1 MRVGLI
7 SCNGQAHN
15 AIGNHLAEKLRF
27 FTERGAD
34 VRVFLQ
40 SADRLHPGL
49 ARHAEVVDR
58 VESHGPAWTYLED
71 ADLVIADFAQDYDL
85 LQFLPLLAG
94 GKPRLLLE
102 YHGVTPPHLWAGPQ
116 RACLE
121 QGQARRG
128 LVWCADYALV
138 HSRFT
143 RDDLVRATGFPESR
157 VFQLDFPLDKR
168 FHPGAPAWSLRK
180 RLALGAAGILL
191 FVGRLAVNK
200 CVSVLIEALARLG
213 DMDPPLHA
221 VVLGDRTDVYGNE
234 ERRSRDLACRLG
246 VAEHVHFLGTVADD
260 RLADCYRDADVL
272 VMPSVHEG
280 FCVPVLE
287 AMACGLPVIAAR
299 ATALPETTGDAGL
312 TFAPGDADDLALHIR
327 RVLGKRHGEWSGLP
341 TSSPRRRVAIVSFRF
356 GADIVGG
363 AETSLRKIAHALK
376 SAGREVEVFT
386 TCTRGESDWI
396 NELPAGTAWQDDI
409 LIHRFPIDS
418 HDRAR
423 HLESVRKIVEA
434 EGQVAPEIEKAYLE
448 HSIHSRQLL
457 AKLRERTDDFEAI
470 IAGPYLFGLTCDIAQ
485 AFPEKTL
492 LLSCFH
498 EEALARLKV
507 WPQVY
512 GRVGGILYHS
522 PEERDL
528 AQSQLG
534 INHPG
539 GVEIGT
545 IIRSEERGVRS
556 EEFKANKIL
565 SSATPPDSRLL
576 TSVSSLLTP
585 HSSLLY
591 LIYCGRYSRQ
601 KDVPRLLEFAARYH
615 RERPGRFCFAFMG
628 QGEVAIPPEDW
639 ARDLGRVDEA
649 TKRAL
654 LAGAVALIQLSRQE
668 SLSLVALEA
677 WAEGTPVLVSRQ
689 CPVLAGQVRRS
700 QGGWAINDYAGFAK
714 VLDDLWEN
722 PESGRERGRLGQNYV
737 QQRYASESA
746 FADRL
751 LSAIAGLQVPLR
763 EQMRR
768 RGLARAERSRR
779 PEWRERFGQLV
790 EQVLDAGRPFRS
802 QVTVTSLHARTSVK
816 VGTRTLLVP
825 VRVHNSGTHVV
836 CADGPARS
844 VLCCGVA
851 EASARKTQLS
861 GLLLPGKTQTLAA
874 IVNVPAE
881 PGEYP
886 MQLWVDREQG
896 SSTVAATT
904 TATLTVGSTG
914 AGGCTAPFLEVAQE
928 ALVEAVG
935 RQCLPDDYLDVT
947 EGRFARWKRWIKNK
961 LLGNFKRGY
970 VDVLSRQQ
978 SQVNRQVLVSLQ
990 QLTECCATLDHALRG
1005 LQERIDR
1012 LEERMTHDDSVPVQ
1026 V

>member
-7 SCNGQAHN
+7 SYNGQAHD

-40 SADRLHPGL
+40 AAERLHPDL
-49 ARHAEVVDR
+49 ARYVEVVDR
-58 VESHGPAWTYLED
+58 VEASGPAWTYLEG

-85 LQFLPLLAG
+85 LHFLPLLAG

-102 YHGVTPPHLWAGPQ
+102 YHGISPPRLWPGPQ
-116 RACLE
+116 RVSLE
-121 QGQARRG
+121 QGLAQRG

-143 RDDLVRATGFPESR
+143 RGDLIQATGFPESR
-157 VFQLDFPLDKR
+157 VFQLDFPLDER
-168 FHPGAPAWSLRK
+168 FHPGPPQWSLRT
-180 RLALGAAGILL
+180 RLGLGAAGILL
-191 FVGRLAVNK
+191 FVGRLAANK
-200 CVSVLIEALARLG
+200 CVAVLIEAVARLG
-213 DMDPPLHA
+213 DMQPPPHA
-221 VVLGDRTDVYGNE
+221 VVLGDRSDVYGEE
-234 ERRSRDLACRLG
+234 ERRCRELAHRLG
-246 VAEHVHFLGTVADD
+246 VGERVHFLGAVADD
-260 RLADCYRDADVL
+260 RLADCYRDADML

-287 AMACGLPVIAAR
+287 AMASGLPVIAAR
-299 ATALPETTGDAGL
+299 ATALPETVGDAGL
-312 TFAPGDADDLALHIR
+312 TFVPGDAHDLALQIR
-327 RVLGKRHGEWSGLP
+327 RVLNSRRPGDHDT
-341 TSSPRRRVAIVSFRF
+341 TSYRGASSCRRRVAIVSFRF

-363 AETSLRKIAHALK
+363 AETSLRKIAHALRR
-376 SAGREVEVFT
+376 AGREVEVFT
-386 TCTRGESDWI
+386 TCARGESDWV
-396 NELPAGTAWQDDI
+396 NELPAGTTCQDGI
-409 LIHRFPIDS
+409 LLHRFPIDP
-418 HDRAR
+418 HDRKR
-423 HLESVRKIVEA
+423 HLESVRRIVEA
-434 EGQVAPEIEKAYLE
+434 EGRVGPEVEQAYLE
-448 HSIHSRQLL
+448 HSIHSRPLL
-457 AKLRERTDDFEAI
+457 ARLRERVDDFDAV
-470 IAGPYLFGLTCDIAQ
+470 IAGPYLFGLTWDVAQ

-498 EEALARLKV
+498 EEPLARLQA
-507 WPQVY
+507 WPHVY

-545 IIRSEERGVRS
+545 VVRSEERGVRS
-556 EEFKANKIL
+556 EKAGDRSDVTKVGKNL
-565 SSATPPDSRLL
+565 PSSSPP
-576 TSVSSLLTP
+576 VSSLLTP
-585 HSSLLY
+585 HSSLLSSPY

-601 KDVPRLLEFAARYH
+601 KEVPRLLEFAARYH

-628 QGEVAIPPEDW
+628 QGEVAIPTEVW

-649 TKRAL
+649 TKRAV
-654 LAGAVALIQLSRQE
+654 LAGAAALIQLSRQE

-700 QGGWAINDYAGFAK
+700 QGGWAIDDYAGFAK
-714 VLDDLWEN
+714 ALDDLWDN
-722 PESGRERGRLGQNYV
+722 PEIWRERGRLGRSYV
-737 QQRYASESA
+737 REHYASEDA

-751 LSAIAGLQVPLR
+751 LSAIAGLEVPIS
-763 EQMRR
+763 EQMRS

-779 PEWRERFGQLV
+779 LPWRERFGQMV
-790 EQVLDAGRPFRS
+790 EQILDAGPRPFRS
-802 QVTVTSLHARTSVK
+802 QVTVTPLHARTSAK
-816 VGTRTLLVP
+816 VGTRTSLVP
-825 VRVHNSGTHVV
+825 VRVHNNGTHAV

-844 VLCCGVA
+844 VLFCGSG
-851 EASARKTQLS
+851 EARARKTHLS
-861 GLLLPGKTQTLAA
+861 GLLAPGKTQTVAA
-874 IVNVPAE
+874 MVSVP
-881 PGEYP
+881 PQSGEYP
-886 MQLWVDREQG
+886 MQLWVESDLVSRPA
-896 SSTVAATT
+896 AATA

-914 AGGCTAPFLEVAQE
+914 AGGCTAPFLETARE
-928 ALVEAVG
+928 ALVEAEG

-947 EGRFARWKRWIKNK
+947 QGRFARWKLWVKNK

-978 SQVNRQVLVSLQ
+978 SQVNRQVLVTLQ

-1012 LEERMTHDDSVPVQ
+1012 LEEHA
-1026 V
+1026 